1 MVGLAGLDP
10 PYKLNES
17 FPSGLFDCR
26 QLHNP
31 LKEREPEEGF
41 EQYSVSSV
49 SSCSIAFIDLCA
61 AKEPSRHSRER
72 GNDKQNL
79 LGGSI
84 CCSSQ

>member
-1 MVGLAGLDP
+1 MNQSLRDCSIAGSCIILV
-10 PYKLNES
+10 K
-17 FPSGLFDCR
+17 G
-26 QLHNP
+26 
-31 LKEREPEEGF
+31 REPEEGF